1 MTSSKQT
8 RLKIRRGFIK
18 VPLSYKVL
26 AINQL
31 SSKDKK
37 VIVKTLVKVT
47 TDVQAKQLLGIGSKW
62 GWKQVISDRAGI
74 ITYKGNE
81 IALMFKRATTVI
93 VPLPADPIPEG
104 TLENPDDIWI
114 RWDLFGMSARQQMKE
129 VRAEVESQETDVK
142 MLQMELDA
150 KDKIIASLEQQVKG
164 QQTIIKK
171 KIMEVINDQEVNRY
185 IRSTIV
191 ANEEELKQ
199 QARKRR
205 MK

>member
-1 MTSSKQT
+1 M
-8 RLKIRRGFIK
+8 
-18 VPLSYKVL
+18 L

-47 TDVQAKQLLGIGSKW
+47 TDVAAKKLLGIGSKW

-81 IALMFKRATTVI
+81 VSLLFKRNTTVI
-93 VPLPADPIPEG
+93 VPLPSDPVPEG

-114 RWDLFGMSARQQMKE
+114 RYDLFGMSARQQMKE

-185 IRSTIV
+185 IRATIV
-191 ANEEELKQ
+191 DNEEELKQ
-199 QARKRR
+199 LARKRR